1 MIDYKFERKT
11 NLSDAINELYKIVHM
26 LRSPEGCPF
35 DRVQTKE
42 KSLSCVLD
50 EAYEYLDEVNK
61 NSIEGQ
67 REELGDLVWN
77 AFFLLDMSEEAEEFT
92 AVDAINDICEKIV
105 RRHEHVFGNAVAE
118 NPEEVLTLWNK
129 YKETKEGHKTDY
141 SDFFKKI
148 PSSLPPLETA
158 YEIKKKIG
166 KTGLYR
172 KDLDTIISKIEE
184 ELGEVKMAIAKKDDD
199 NLEEEIGDLLFA
211 VVNLSTY
218 FKIHPNFALNRTNNK
233 IKQRFQL
240 IINLCKEDGKVLE
253 ELRDDEIEEY
263 WAKAKRLT
271 GI

>member
-1 MIDYKFERKT
+1 MIDYKFERKN

-26 LRSPEGCPF
+26 LRSPDGCPF

-61 NSIEGQ
+61 GCIEGQ

-77 AFFLLDMSEEAEEFT
+77 AFFLLDMSEEMGEFT

-105 RRHEHVFGNAVAE
+105 RRHEHVFGDKKAE
-118 NPEEVLTLWNK
+118 NPEEVLKLWNK
-129 YKETKEGHKTDY
+129 YKETKEGHKIDY
-141 SDFFKKI
+141 SNFFKKI
-148 PSSLPPLETA
+148 PSSLPPLETS

-172 KDLDTIISKIEE
+172 KELKSIISKIEE
-184 ELGEVKMAIAKKDDD
+184 ELGEVKEAIEKQDND

-211 VVNLSTY
+211 VVNLSTF

-233 IKQRFQL
+233 IKQRFQRVIDL
-240 IINLCKEDGKVLE
+240 AREDGKELE
-253 ELRDDEIEEY
+253 SLTDSEIESY
-263 WAKAKRLT
+263 WAKAKSLT
-271 GI
+271 DI